1 MCGILGSLPYT
12 DKNIFK
18 KALDTIAHRGPD
30 GYGIWQDENQKI
42 TLGHRR
48 LAILDLSDLGKQPM
62 HFGNYVITFN
72 GEIYNFIEIK
82 KELELKGY
90 KFTSDTDTEI
100 ILAAYQEWR
109 EACLLKFNGMWAFA
123 IWDKANQKLF
133 LCRDRF
139 GVKPLYYTFSKG
151 KFAFASEMKALFSFL
166 DDVRPSDDFEQ
177 LKSKMFTYES
187 TDKCIINGIKRFPA
201 GSYAYLDLTR
211 KQLNITQFWNT
222 KDHLQKVPLKYDEQ
236 VEQFRELFIDACK
249 IRMRSDVPIG
259 TTLSGGLDSSAII
272 STMAHIDKQ
281 NNENRV
287 SKNWQH
293 AFVATF
299 PGTFL
304 DEKYYAEKVVESID
318 IKATYLPIDPVKGI
332 DDLGK
337 YLYLFEELYITSP
350 IPMMEIYKSV
360 RNNGVVVSIDGHG
373 ADEMMSGYG
382 NIPSPLLDCGL
393 NFSKIKNTLNT
404 LSGMQDYEYE
414 TNQLQ
419 KSQYN
424 LKWYLNY
431 MVINKKGGKNLVKYY
446 LDSFLGKTNKENASL
461 GQFGTLNSALYELF
475 HKTVLP
481 TLLRNYDRYS
491 MANGIEVRMPF
502 MDYRLVNFSFSLPWE
517 SKVNSG
523 RTKSILRD
531 AMKGILTDEVR
542 LRKTKIGFNTPIVD
556 WMKGAWKPFLM
567 DTISSKSFEQSSV
580 IDPKKVRQ
588 KVLNVM
594 NNPDVLYIEGE
605 QTWAELVPYLWEK
618 NVISEYKQYQ

>member
-12 DKNIFK
+12 DTFEFK
-18 KALDTIAHRGPD
+18 SSLDTIAHRGPD
-30 GYGIWQDENQKI
+30 GFGIWQDENQKI

-62 HFGNYVITFN
+62 HFANYVITYN

-82 KELELKGY
+82 KELEFKGY
-90 KFTSDTDTEI
+90 KFISDSDTEI

-123 IWDKANQKLF
+123 IWDKVNQKLF
-133 LCRDRF
+133 LSRDRF
-139 GVKPLYYTFSKG
+139 GVKPIYYTFSKG

-177 LKSKMFTYES
+177 LKSNIFSYES
-187 TDKCIINGIKRFPA
+187 TDRCIINGIKRFPA
-201 GSYAYLDLTR
+201 GSYAYLDLER
-211 KQLNITQFWNT
+211 QQLNITKFWNT
-222 KDHLQKVPLKYDEQ
+222 KDHLQKVPLRYEEQ

-259 TTLSGGLDSSAII
+259 TTLSGGLDSSAVI
-272 STMAHIDKQ
+272 STMAHIGKQ

-299 PGTFL
+299 PDTFL
-304 DEKYYAEKVVESID
+304 DEKYYAEKVVESIGVP
-318 IKATYLPIDPVKGI
+318 ATYLPIDPVKGI
-332 DDLGK
+332 EDLGK
-337 YLYLFEELYITSP
+337 SLYLFEELYITSP
-350 IPMMEIYKSV
+350 IPMMEIYKSL

-382 NIPSPLLDCGL
+382 NIPSTLLDCGL
-393 NFSKIKNTLNT
+393 NFNKIKNTLHT
-404 LSGMQDYEYE
+404 LSGMYDFEFE
-414 TNQLQ
+414 TTQLQ

-424 LKWYLNY
+424 FKWYLNY
-431 MVINKKGGKNLVKYY
+431 MASNKGGRIKLVKYY
-446 LDSFLGKTNKENASL
+446 VDSFLGKSNKENASI
-461 GQFGTLNSALYELF
+461 GEFGSLNSDLYKLF
-475 HKTVLP
+475 HTSILP

-502 MDYRLVNFSFSLPWE
+502 MDYRLVNFAFSLPWE
-517 SKVNSG
+517 SKVNGG

-580 IDPKKVRQ
+580 INPEKVRQ

-594 NNPDVLYIEGE
+594 NNPKVLYLEGE

-618 NVISEYKQYQ
+618 NVISEYKKYQ